1 MRNILLVDS
10 DAFTR
15 RVFSRTLIRRG
26 YRVTA
31 CATHLEALELT
42 EGETVEVIVTDTRLP
57 TGAGTLI
64 RDFRANGF
72 DGPTIVLTSIFEPEA
87 VGTDVTLLL
96 HRPISPADLAFEVE
110 QLISPETLEV
120 SSGMS
125 EGEWLPEDGKER
137 LAERL
142 AQLDDAAA
150 TRDVQGLKECLVV
163 ALEEA
168 KSHGLVRAGQA
179 LARAQFAMGRLV
191 ELDSPDHW
199 DQVIQA
205 LDDAHLATKT
215 KGLPGDG
222 PRFALCTRDKLLQ
235 ESVVPIAKENLFE
248 VEFVAPEKLLT
259 RVSAERFDGIF
270 LDLDLRPEVDVT
282 ALVGLLRARQA
293 SHAIPVAFLCAG
305 TRLEHRVEA
314 AVAGATRFIQKPV
327 STTDMVD
334 AAQHMASIVRAGKP
348 KVLII
353 DPDLKF
359 GEETCR
365 VVSAEG
371 FNAWHA
377 ENVRNIFDLLEQF
390 DPDVVLLAVSFP
402 DLSGLDVCRM
412 LRTSPRWSDLPVL
425 MVSEHYGPRSRIAAY
440 KAGADDVLSKPLLRE
455 ELMAR
460 LRVRIDRIR
469 LTRERADRD
478 FLTGLLTRRAF
489 MERISQRLAE
499 ARRNGRP
506 MTLCI
511 VDLDHFKLVN
521 DTHGHAAGDQVL
533 AQLGRLMTERFR
545 VEDLRCRWGGE
556 EFAIAFVD
564 EDLRTAR
571 SVLQRVLD
579 EFAEVE
585 FGLDD
590 SRAFHVTFSGGLA
603 EFGRDGQKFDELVRV
618 ADERLYQSKDA
629 GRNRITP

>member
-10 DAFTR
+10 DAFAR
-15 RVFSRTLIRRG
+15 RVFSRTLTRRG
-26 YRVTA
+26 YGVVA
-31 CATHLEALELT
+31 CATHDEALKLT
-42 EGETVEVIVTDTRLP
+42 YGVTVEVIVTDTRLP
-57 TGAGTLI
+57 TGAGNLI
-64 RDFRANGF
+64 RDFRSNGF
-72 DGPTIVLTSIFEPEA
+72 SGPTIVITSIFEPAA
-87 VGTDVTLLL
+87 VGTEVTLLL

-110 QLISPETLEV
+110 QLISPETLEI
-120 SSGMS
+120 SSGQS
-125 EGEWLPEDGKER
+125 EAEWVPEDCAAR
-137 LAERL
+137 VSDLL
-142 AQLDDAAA
+142 AQMDDAAA
-150 TRDVQGLKECLVV
+150 TRDVFKLRDHLVV
-163 ALEEA
+163 ALEDA
-168 KSHGLVRAGQA
+168 KTSGLVRVGQA
-179 LARAQFAMGRLV
+179 LARAQFAMGTLV
-191 ELDSPDHW
+191 ERDSQEAW
-199 DQVIQA
+199 KQVIQA
-205 LDDAHLATKT
+205 LDDAHLATGNGAPSE
-215 KGLPGDG
+215 GL
-222 PRFALCTRDKLLQ
+222 RFAICTRDRLLR
-235 ESVVPIAKENLFE
+235 ESIIPIAREHLFE
-248 VEFVAPEKLLT
+248 IEEIAPERLLT
-259 RVSAERFDGIF
+259 RVSAEKFDGIF

-282 ALVGLLRARQA
+282 SLVGLLRARQA
-293 SHAIPVAFLCAG
+293 SQAIPVSFLCAG

-314 AVAGATRFIQKPV
+314 AVAGATRFIQKPI
-327 STTDMVD
+327 STVDFVD
-334 AAQHMASIVRAGKP
+334 AAQHMASLVRAGKP
-348 KVLII
+348 RVLII
-353 DPDLKF
+353 DPDPKF
-359 GEETCR
+359 GAETTR
-365 VVSAEG
+365 TMSSEG

-478 FLTGLLTRRAF
+478 SLTGLLTRRAF

-506 MTLCI
+506 LTLCLI
-511 VDLDHFKLVN
+511 DLDHFKLVN

-571 SVLQRVLD
+571 SVLQRVLE
-579 EFAEVE
+579 EFSRVD

-590 SRAFHVTFSGGLA
+590 SGSFHVTFSGGLA
-603 EFGRDGQKFDELVRV
+603 EFGPDGQKFDELVRI
-618 ADERLYQSKDA
+618 ADERLYVSKES

>member
-10 DAFTR
+10 DAFAR
-15 RVFSRTLIRRG
+15 RVFSRTLSRRG
-26 YRVTA
+26 YRVMA
-31 CATHLEALELT
+31 CATHDEALKLT
-42 EGETVEVIVTDTRLP
+42 DGETVEVIVTDTRLP
-57 TGAGTLI
+57 TGAGSLI
-64 RDFRANGF
+64 RDFRSNGF
-72 DGPTIVLTSIFEPEA
+72 SGPTIVITSIFEPEA
-87 VGTDVTLLL
+87 VGTEVTLLL

-110 QLISPETLEV
+110 QLISPETLEI
-120 SSGMS
+120 SSGQS
-125 EGEWLPEDGKER
+125 EAEWVPEDC
-137 LAERL
+137 AERVSDLL
-142 AQLDDAAA
+142 AQMDDAAA
-150 TRDVQGLKECLVV
+150 NRDVPKLRDHLLV
-163 ALEEA
+163 ALEDA
-168 KSHGLVRAGQA
+168 KTSGLVRVGQA
-179 LARAQFAMGRLV
+179 LARAQFAMGTLV
-191 ELDSPDHW
+191 ERDSQEAW
-199 DQVIQA
+199 KQVIQA
-205 LDDAHLATKT
+205 LDDAHLAS
-215 KGLPGDG
+215 KGNGIPSEG
-222 PRFALCTRDKLLQ
+222 PRFAICTRDRLLQ
-235 ESVVPIAKENLFE
+235 ESMIPIAREHLFE
-248 VEFVAPEKLLT
+248 IELIAPERLLT

-282 ALVGLLRARQA
+282 SLVGLLRARQA
-293 SHAIPVAFLCAG
+293 SQAIPVAFLCAG

-314 AVAGATRFIQKPV
+314 AVAGATRFIQKPM
-327 STTDMVD
+327 STVDFVD

-348 KVLII
+348 RVLII
-353 DPDLKF
+353 DPDPKF
-359 GEETCR
+359 GAETTR
-365 VVSAEG
+365 TMESEG
-371 FNAWHA
+371 FNAWHS

-390 DPDVVLLAVSFP
+390 DPDVVLLAVTFP

-478 FLTGLLTRRAF
+478 SLTGLLTRRAF

-506 MTLCI
+506 LTLCL

-571 SVLQRVLD
+571 SVLQRVLE
-579 EFAEVE
+579 EFSQVE

-590 SRAFHVTFSGGLA
+590 SRSFNVTFSGGLA
-603 EFGRDGQKFDELVRV
+603 EFGRDGQKFDELVRI
-618 ADERLYQSKDA
+618 ADERLYVSKA
-629 GRNRITP
+629 SGRNRITP